1 MLTVHSARSALASGQ
16 EDFLIVQN
24 VLGTSVARHW
34 CWCWLSPQEAKEGA
48 RRTSVQHAH
57 PVPGAGALLRA
68 DRLCTPFPHRGAG
81 DLLPLRHGRNDGT
94 GHHPGGSAGLF
105 FADRRNNW
113 PYLFAA
119 SSFFLGEAIK
129 ALLTRSD
136 LIDPLTRV
144 VGTPGEASRS

>member
-68 DRLCTPFPHRGAG
+68 DRLCTPFPHRGAETFYRFG
-81 DLLPLRHGRNDGT
+81 MAAMT
-94 GHHPGGSAGLF
+94 GQGIILVAALALF